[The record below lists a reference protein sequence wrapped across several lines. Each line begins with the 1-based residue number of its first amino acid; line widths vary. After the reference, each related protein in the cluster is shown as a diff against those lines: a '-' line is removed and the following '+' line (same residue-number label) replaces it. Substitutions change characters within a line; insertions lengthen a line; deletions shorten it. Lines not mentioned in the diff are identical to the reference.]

1 VLKAGGA
8 YVPLDPD
15 YPRDRLAY
23 MLEDSQARV
32 LLTQAG
38 ALDGVP
44 LEGLATVLV
53 DEDDATLAAYPH
65 TAPAVAVRPD
75 NLAYVIY
82 TSGSTGK
89 PKGVAIAHRNV
100 AALVHWSAGVYP
112 REAIRGVLASTSVC
126 FDLSVWEL
134 FVTLA
139 NGGHL
144 ILARNA
150 LELGSLPARAEV
162 RLINTVPSAI
172 AALLRAGDIPAGVRS
187 STWRASRSSK
197 SWSTACTRWAPW
209 TTCTT
214 CTGRRKTPPIRPTA
228 VAKPVGRPA
237 SAGRCATA
245 RATCWMINCTRCRS
259 VSLPS
264 CTWPVTVARGY
275 LLRPGLTAERFV
287 PNPFG
292 AAGERCTAP
301 ATWPATART
310 ASWNTSAGS
319 TIR

>member
-1 VLKAGGA
+1 
-8 YVPLDPD
+8 
-15 YPRDRLAY
+15 
-23 MLEDSQARV
+23 
-32 LLTQAG
+32 
-38 ALDGVP
+38 
-44 LEGLATVLV
+44 
-53 DEDDATLAAYPH
+53 
-65 TAPAVAVRPD
+65 VAVRPD

-172 AALLRAGDIPAGVRS
+172 AALLRAGDIPAGVKIVNLAGEPLKQELVDS
-187 STWRASRSSK
+187 LYALGTLDHVYDLY
-197 SWSTACTRWAPW
+197 
-209 TTCTT
+209 
-214 CTGRRKTPPIRPTA
+214 G
-228 VAKPVGRPA
+228 PVGRHHLFDL
-237 SAGRCATA
+237 
-245 RATCWMINCTRCRS
+245 
-259 VSLPS
+259 LPS
-264 CTWPVTVARGY
+264 RSRWAGQHRPAAVQQ
-275 LLRPGLTAERFV
+275 PGL
-287 PNPFG
+287 P
-292 AAGERCTAP
+292 AG
-301 ATWPATART
+301 
-310 ASWNTSAGS
+310 
-319 TIR
+319 

>member
-1 VLKAGGA
+1 MPRNAELLVALLAVLKAGGT

-172 AALLRAGDIPAGVRS
+172 AALLRAGDIPAGVKIVNLAGEPLKQGAGRQPV
-187 STWRASRSSK
+187 RAGHPGPRVRPVR
-197 SWSTACTRWAPW
+197 A
-209 TTCTT
+209 
-214 CTGRRKTPPIRPTA
+214 RRKTPPIRPTA
-228 VAKPVGRPA
+228 VAKPAGRPA

-245 RATCWMINCTRCRS
+245 RATCWMINCTRYRS

-264 CTWPVTVARGY
+264 CTWPVTG
-275 LLRPGLTAERFV
+275 
-287 PNPFG
+287 
-292 AAGERCTAP
+292 
-301 ATWPATART
+301 
-310 ASWNTSAGS
+310 
-319 TIR
+319 